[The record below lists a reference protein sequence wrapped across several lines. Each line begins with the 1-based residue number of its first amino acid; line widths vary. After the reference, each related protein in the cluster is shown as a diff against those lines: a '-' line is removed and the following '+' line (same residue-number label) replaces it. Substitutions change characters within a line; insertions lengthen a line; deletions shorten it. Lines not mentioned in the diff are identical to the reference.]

1 MLHVPIQ
8 HCYVALIY
16 CSKTNK
22 RASDSPFPLLPRC
35 HELVSKQER
44 ANDLPSG
51 TANANKCRAI
61 VLQND
66 VGECMS
72 QSPGLCWTRNV
83 HSTEWCTVDGTIFL
97 RHSYYLL
104 LSKHELT
111 IFRRRTMVERLL
123 LEKVG
128 AVRHVFSFFGARAP
142 QEIPSLCSC
151 RQHSA
156 HDRSISLRAKKKHG
170 KCTPGLL
177 GRNNVC
183 LFSERTAQL
192 EHHNPCRGHARL
204 FSCGV
209 MRNGRYDNMPVCDCG
224 VRARNIS
231 GGGADDMTTSH
242 GVFIDRSWGRILV
255 GENRVQMVCAIGGVL
270 DGTAR
275 HGTSHPCAN
284 TTINKFTPSSGRV
297 FDP

>member
-51 TANANKCRAI
+51 TANANKWRAI

-83 HSTEWCTVDGTIFL
+83 HSTEWCTVDGTFFR

-128 AVRHVFSFFGARAP
+128 AVLHVFSFFGARAP

-156 HDRSISLRAKKKHG
+156 HEYPGGEIDQSVVLARQKKNTAMHAWLAWPKQ
-170 KCTPGLL
+170 
-177 GRNNVC
+177 R
-183 LFSERTAQL
+183 LFVFRTNRTA
-192 EHHNPCRGHARL
+192 
-204 FSCGV
+204 
-209 MRNGRYDNMPVCDCG
+209 
-224 VRARNIS
+224 
-231 GGGADDMTTSH
+231 
-242 GVFIDRSWGRILV
+242 
-255 GENRVQMVCAIGGVL
+255 
-270 DGTAR
+270 
-275 HGTSHPCAN
+275 
-284 TTINKFTPSSGRV
+284 
-297 FDP
+297 